1 MNQIELRHLRY
12 FLAVAE
18 TENFTRAA
26 ERLNV
31 SQPSISQQIKDLET
45 ALKTPLFD
53 RLGKRVRL
61 TQAGL
66 AFRERAVIV
75 LRKLDEALDAV
86 EHVEEL
92 LAGHVDVGVVPALN
106 VPWVP
111 PVLERFSAEYPGV
124 TIAVH
129 ERSSSEVET
138 EVEAGRYDLGLGLLS
153 YSSPNIRYERVASEE
168 LMLLVPEKHPLASKT
183 SVAVRELEDVRLVC
197 LPEAF
202 VLRQMVDELFRRA
215 KSRPKVIFQIDAID
229 ATLATVVRTGT
240 ATLLPAVV
248 LEGRKSLGLRAI
260 RLVGKNQRIDF
271 GLMWPM
277 KSDPS
282 PAARLFASF
291 VLEASHRSEHRR
303 TLK

>member
-1 MNQIELRHLRY
+1 MQQIELRHLRY

-31 SQPSISQQIKDLET
+31 SQPSISQQIKDLEGALNT
-45 ALKTPLFD
+45 ALFD

-66 AFRERAVIV
+66 AFRERAVVV
-75 LRKLDEALDAV
+75 LRKLEEALEAV
-86 EHVEEL
+86 GQVEGL
-92 LAGHVDVGVVPALN
+92 LAGHIDVGVIPALN
-106 VPWVP
+106 VPWIP
-111 PVLERFSAEYPGV
+111 PVLERFAAEYPGV

-153 YSSPNIRYERVASEE
+153 YSSPNIKYERVTSEE
-168 LMLLVPEKHPLASKT
+168 LTLLVPEKHPLAVQAGV
-183 SVAVRELEDVRLVC
+183 SVKELENVRLVC

-215 KSRPKVIFQIDAID
+215 KSRPKVAFQIDTID
-229 ATLATVVRTGT
+229 ATLATVVRSG
-240 ATLLPAVV
+240 APTLLPAVV

-260 RLVGKNQRIDF
+260 RLLGKNQRIDF

-282 PAARLFASF
+282 PATRLFADL
-291 VLEASHRSEHRR
+291 VLGASHRTEHRR
-303 TLK
+303 TPK